1 MRSAAERLQYQSLR
15 DLCPKAFSVLIKI
28 EIDINGKKYHNANG
42 RRYHEEVNDMKER
55 KLSTKEEKAFLDKY
69 DASSYEHPSVTTDIV
84 IFTLDPS
91 DELNILLI
99 KRGEYPYK
107 DCWAIPGG
115 FLRSG
120 KESLD
125 EAAARELKTET
136 NIDNVYLKQLYTF
149 GAPDRDPRTTVI
161 SVAYTALVPKDQ
173 LDIHA
178 GDDAKD
184 AKLFKIKYDVNGI
197 IFYNDEVTITEAD
210 LAFDHSEIV
219 KMAITRLRNRIDY
232 EDDAFNLLRD
242 KNEFTISEL
251 KRIHET
257 IKNKSLDL
265 PNFRKT
271 FLRDYVS
278 SGKVVDIEKTVIS
291 KGKPARL
298 YKLIEE

>member
-1 MRSAAERLQYQSLR
+1 MA
-15 DLCPKAFSVLIKI
+15 
-28 EIDINGKKYHNANG
+28 
-42 RRYHEEVNDMKER
+42 ER
-55 KLSTKEEKAFLDKY
+55 KLATKEEKAFLEKY
-69 DASSYEHPSVTTDIV
+69 DASSYERPSVTTDIV

-99 KRGEYPYK
+99 KRGEHPYK

-149 GAPDRDPRTTVI
+149 GSPARDPRTTVI
-161 SVAYTALVPKDQ
+161 SVAYMALVPKDQ

-197 IFYNDEVTITEAD
+197 IFYNEEVTITEKD
-210 LAFDHSEIV
+210 LAFDHIEIV
-219 KMAITRLRNRIDY
+219 KMGITRLRNRIDY

-257 IKNKSLDL
+257 INNKSLDL

-298 YKLIEE
+298 YKLIEG